1 MSKTKTIVY
10 LILFWAISILVSITH
25 VIYYSNSQSD
35 LYLIFERLD
44 EVTEYPFMFRKIFSG
59 IKYIVPFDNLFI
71 IIFVTISILLNL
83 GFLLSLLL
91 IGSDKGSKIDK
102 NTIFSALFWIG
113 FTLSAT
119 ALSFTKIDTLGSIL
133 LGLAGLIVF
142 SYPYISSFI
151 LSIVGSIKIFP
162 FSLGAAIVGK
172 YDDKKSWI
180 RIAVFALTGIGI
192 FITSILIEGWD
203 KTIAPFS
210 YQGDRGI
217 QVESVL
223 AAPFILS
230 KVFTSNEYNVFFSE
244 TSKSWEIT
252 GYGTDFALNLSPI
265 LSVAFLSLALLCA
278 ILPFVKGNWEPMHFV
293 RSSIFILTLFFVC
306 NKVLSPQYILWLGGI
321 VAVYIKKADNK
332 KDIETSYKVAG
343 LTVFIML
350 LTSLIFPFYYD
361 GVIEYTE
368 ENYYNNVIM
377 SIILVVRNVLLV
389 VLTAVIGK
397 VVFFR
402 EKEVVGKRKLEE
414 VE

>member
-1 MSKTKTIVY
+1 M
-10 LILFWAISILVSITH
+10 
-25 VIYYSNSQSD
+25 
-35 LYLIFERLD
+35 
-44 EVTEYPFMFRKIFSG
+44 
-59 IKYIVPFDNLFI
+59 
-71 IIFVTISILLNL
+71 TISILLNL

-91 IGSDKGSKIDK
+91 SGNDKSSKIDK

-119 ALSFTKIDTLGSIL
+119 ALSLTRIDTLGSIL

-162 FSLGAAIVGK
+162 FALGATIVGK
-172 YDDKKSWI
+172 YNDKKSWI
-180 RIAVFALTGIGI
+180 RIAIFALTAIGI

-217 QVESVL
+217 QVESIL
-223 AAPFILS
+223 ATPFILS
-230 KVFTSNEYNVFFSE
+230 KVFTSNEYNVFLSDI
-244 TSKSWEIT
+244 SKSWEIE
-252 GYGTDFALNLSPI
+252 GYGTELALSLSPI
-265 LSVAFLSLALLCA
+265 LSVIFLSLALLCA
-278 ILPFVKGNWEPMHFV
+278 IFPFIRGSWTPMHFV
-293 RSSIFILTLFFVC
+293 RSSIFILALFFVC

-343 LTVFIML
+343 ITVFITI

-368 ENYYNNVIM
+368 ENHYHNVIM
-377 SIILVVRNVLLV
+377 SIILTVRNILLI
-389 VLTAVIGK
+389 VLTTVIGK

-402 EKEVVGKRKLEE
+402 KKEVVEKES
-414 VE
+414 